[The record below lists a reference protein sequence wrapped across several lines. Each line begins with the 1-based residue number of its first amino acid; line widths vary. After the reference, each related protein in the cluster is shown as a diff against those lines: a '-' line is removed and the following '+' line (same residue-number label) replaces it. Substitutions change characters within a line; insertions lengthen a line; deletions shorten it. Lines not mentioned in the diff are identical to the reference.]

1 MTSALGAGMLS
12 VTCSVGVAIRSYGGG
27 NPLVEG
33 AALSRGRRL
42 GRIVDLP
49 LTGCSN
55 PSYCLGFCLVG
66 WSGTVLL
73 PDAYAWAQTGTWTTE
88 AAWVLVELVSGSK
101 LEAWLVTPQTW
112 LGLHPIASW
121 ALDIPLWLGLL
132 FAGLFSTWL
141 AILFGEN

>member
-1 MTSALGAGMLS
+1 MNSHGASGE
-12 VTCSVGVAIRSYGGG
+12 A
-27 NPLVEG
+27 
-33 AALSRGRRL
+33 AALPVEPVVTTERRHTPPAGSGKLDALERWL
-42 GRIVDLP
+42 GSAGVFV
-49 LTGCSN
+49 LTGGL
-55 PSYCLGFCLVG
+55 YLVGFCLVG